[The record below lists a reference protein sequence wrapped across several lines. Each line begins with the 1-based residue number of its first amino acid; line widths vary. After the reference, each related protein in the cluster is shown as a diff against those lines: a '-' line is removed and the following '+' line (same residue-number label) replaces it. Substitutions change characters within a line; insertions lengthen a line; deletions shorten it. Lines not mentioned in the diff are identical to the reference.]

1 MKRAGYSPWVCKKLD
16 TTERLSLSLLGFPE
30 SQLVKNPPAIHLQE
44 TPVRFLRWE
53 DPQEK
58 EEIPTPVIWPGE
70 FHGLYSP

>member
-53 DPQEK
+53 DPLEK
-58 EEIPTPVIWPGE
+58 GRDTHSSYLAWRIPWTV
-70 FHGLYSP
+70 